1 VPELAAMK
9 DRKGLSPMDM
19 VAVLTKV
26 VQEQK
31 QTIEEQKTQLS
42 SLLAR
47 MERLEQNSAHAVR

>member
-1 VPELAAMK
+1 
-9 DRKGLSPMDM
+9 MDM

-47 MERLEQNSAHAVR
+47 MERLEQNNALAAR

>member
-1 VPELAAMK
+1 
-9 DRKGLSPMDM
+9 MDI

-47 MERLEQNSAHAVR
+47 MERLEEHAALSIR